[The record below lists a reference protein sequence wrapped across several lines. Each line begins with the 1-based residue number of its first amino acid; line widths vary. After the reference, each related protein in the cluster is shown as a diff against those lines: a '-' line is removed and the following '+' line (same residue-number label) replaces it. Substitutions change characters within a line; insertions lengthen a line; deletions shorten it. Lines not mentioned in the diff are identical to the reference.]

1 MANTNAPF
9 GLRYLGVYGGPPTN
23 SSMQERR
30 SAILATNTTAIYTG
44 DMIQMS
50 SDGNFYQWVAGLA
63 NYLFYGVFA
72 GCRYPS
78 NSQQT
83 VVPQKYWPGTD
94 TSGPVL
100 AQFIPVALTTPTPV
114 FVIQCDGTGIVQ
126 GNIGMNVDVNVG
138 TGSTTTG
145 FSGSFLDTTTIS
157 TLTTKPLRIIDFYAN
172 WAMGNNPEGVG
183 ASSTLVPGVQT
194 GAFNYA
200 VVAANSIGAQGV

>member
-30 SAILATNTTAIYTG
+30 NSILATNTTSIFTG
-44 DMIQMS
+44 DLILMS
-50 SDGNFYQWVAGLA
+50 SDGNFYQWVAGSA
-63 NYLFYGVFA
+63 NYLCYGVFA

-94 TSGPVL
+94 TAGPVL
-100 AQFIPVALTTPTPV
+100 SQYIPAIGAPFPV
-114 FVIQCDGTGIVQ
+114 FAIQTDATGIVQ
-126 GNIGMNVDVNVG
+126 ANVGMNADIVVG

-157 TLTTKPLRIIDFYAN
+157 TLVTKPLRIIDLYSN

-194 GAFNYA
+194 GAFNWA
-200 VVAANSIGAQGV
+200 VVMINGAGQQGV

>member
-1 MANTNAPF
+1 MANANAPF
-9 GLRYLGVYGGPPTN
+9 GLRYLGTYGRPPTN

-30 SAILATNTTAIYTG
+30 NAILATNTTPIYTG
-44 DMIQMS
+44 DLIQMS
-50 SDGNFYQWVAGLA
+50 SDGNFYQWVAAQA
-63 NYLFYGVFA
+63 NYLCYGVFN

-94 TSGPVL
+94 TAGPVL
-100 AQFIPVALTTPTPV
+100 AQYVPAIFAPTPV
-114 FVIQCDGTGIVQ
+114 FVLQTDGTGIVQ
-126 GNIGMNVDVNVG
+126 SNVGMNVDIVVG

-157 TLTTKPLRIIDFYAN
+157 TSVTKPLRIIDLYSN

-200 VVAANSIGAQGV
+200 VVAINNSGQQGV